1 MRTDPK
7 YLEHPSGSI
16 SSYVILMAIAWTFLV
31 PFSFLF
37 IVDHSP
43 SDSSSSM
50 ETPHVMSP
58 WVSSTA
64 QKIERTRT
72 LTLHLARDYKTVEF
86 LADTSETGDELSTY
100 WNAFKEQLP
109 YITQIGVVE
118 EDTSDH
124 FYVGRY
130 VRESP
135 SISTGSEELI
145 NYWMQVGL
153 LKNNDILFFD
163 FSEVE
168 QGVLFRFTTPVHYED
183 MRLGHLYID
192 VDVDQ
197 LLLHTALELSSVEQ
211 QEQMMNSS
219 IVMLDKEGNY
229 VSELTDNRWSA
240 KKAFEESIGYYYP
253 EFWLGMNARLSGEF
267 STATQTAYFSKLDVP
282 WYENQIKYF
291 YLVQITPKASSSLS
305 GTSLWKPAIFIWLTG
320 LFGLW
325 MLHQRIRKPSPY

>member
-1 MRTDPK
+1 MRADPK
-7 YLEHPSGSI
+7 YLEHHPGSI
-16 SSYVILMAIAWTFLV
+16 SSYVILMAIAWTFIV

-37 IVDHSP
+37 IIDHSTTESP
-43 SDSSSSM
+43 SVM
-50 ETPHVMSP
+50 PTPHVMSP

-86 LADTSETGDELSTY
+86 LADTSETGDELSGY
-100 WNAFKEQLP
+100 WNAFKEQHP

-163 FSEVE
+163 FSEVG
-168 QGVLFRFTTPVHYED
+168 QGVFFRFTTPVHYED

-197 LLLHTALELSSVEQ
+197 LLLHTALELSSQ
-211 QEQMMNSS
+211 AMDSS
-219 IVMLDKEGNY
+219 IVMLDQEGNY
-229 VSELTDNRWSA
+229 VSELTDNHWSA
-240 KKAFEESIGYYYP
+240 KKAFEQSIGYYYP
-253 EFWLGMNARLSGEF
+253 EFWLGMNARLSGQF
-267 STATQTAYFSKLDVP
+267 STATQTTYFSKLDIP

-291 YLVQITPKASSSLS
+291 YLVQISPKAASPLPE
-305 GTSLWKPAIFIWLTG
+305 TTLWQPAVFIWLIG
-320 LFGLW
+320 LLGLGL
-325 MLHQRIRKPSPY
+325 LHQLIRKQRPY